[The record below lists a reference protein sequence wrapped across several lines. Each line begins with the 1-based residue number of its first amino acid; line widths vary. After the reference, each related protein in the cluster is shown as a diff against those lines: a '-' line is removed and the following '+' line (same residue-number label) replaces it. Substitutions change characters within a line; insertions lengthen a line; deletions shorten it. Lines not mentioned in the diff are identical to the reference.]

1 MRKEA
6 LITRGVPLPLLLR
19 YREAAHELGVTE
31 RQILN
36 LINRK
41 LLERVKVGSK
51 TARVTRDSVL
61 KLVEKNAAK

>member
-6 LITRGVPLPLLLR
+6 STAAEGLPLLLR

-36 LINRK
+36 LIDRDVLK
-41 LLERVKVGSK
+41 RVKVGSK

-61 KLVEKNAAK
+61 KLLEKNASE